1 MSRADDR
8 RAAAL
13 EVALS
18 DDERALLD
26 ELAERIARRRMIAPA
41 IFLLESLKPLAVV
54 SSQAL
59 QFFRPI
65 VQAVWTNPMTYDR
78 VARLLERRGSVELL
92 IKRLEAV
99 A

>member
-1 MSRADDR
+1 MSRAEDR

-13 EVALS
+13 EAALS
-18 DDERALLD
+18 EDERALLD
-26 ELAERIARRRMIAPA
+26 ELAVRIARRRMVSPA
-41 IFLLESLKPLAVV
+41 IFCLESLKPLAVV

-65 VQAVWTNPMTYDR
+65 VQAIWTNPVTYDR
-78 VARLLERRGSVELL
+78 VARLLERRGAVELL
-92 IKRLEAV
+92 LQRLEAV